1 MVNEEDIEYTFTITT
16 KVTARTDVDAFRM
29 LAPGLDALRQLD
41 AERRFAEIEL
51 VSEQPQ
57 FVRPPVDNHLST

>member
-29 LAPGLDALRQLD
+29 MAPALDTLRALD
-41 AERRFAEIEL
+41 SDKRFAEIEL
-51 VSEQPQ
+51 VSERPQ
-57 FVRPPVDNHLST
+57 YKLSTGS